1 MKKCGFAFLES
12 LIAIVVLTSSL
23 LLLYNTF
30 KRILQSQE
38 QKKYDDQIIYIYRS
52 EYIKDLIY
60 NDDFKNSINNLND
73 NDGYIEIDKNNY
85 NSLFYNNLFK
95 DYEVISLVL
104 IKTSELKNLKTCLYS
119 DSCHLDISS
128 SFKNYLKRINININ
142 ADNILA
148 IEYKTCYH
156 NCHNY
161 YSWVSV

>member
-1 MKKCGFAFLES
+1 MKKRGFAFLES

-38 QKKYDDQIIYIYRS
+38 QKKYDDQISYIYRS

-73 NDGYIEIDKNNY
+73 NDGYLEIDKNNY
-85 NSLFYNNLFK
+85 NSLFYSNLFK
-95 DYEVISLVL
+95 DYEVNSLIL
-104 IKTSELKNLKTCLYS
+104 IKTSELKKLKTCLYS
-119 DSCHLDISS
+119 DSCQLDISL
-128 SFKNYLKRINININ
+128 SFKNYLKRINIDII